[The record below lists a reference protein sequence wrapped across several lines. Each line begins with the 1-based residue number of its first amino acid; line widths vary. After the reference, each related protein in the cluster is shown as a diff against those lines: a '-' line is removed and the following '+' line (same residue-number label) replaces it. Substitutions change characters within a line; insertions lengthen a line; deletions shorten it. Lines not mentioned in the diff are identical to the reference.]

1 MNASFP
7 DRRRKQRA
15 KAIPPVPHRFVRDVD
30 ASFVEQVFD
39 LSQGQ
44 WKSNIQHHREAD
56 YLGRAVEIT
65 EGVLH
70 HLKLG
75 DLTSC
80 FKAI

>member
-1 MNASFP
+1 MNAAFP
-7 DRRRKQRA
+7 DLRRKQRA

-30 ASFVEQVFD
+30 APFVEQVFD

-44 WKSNIQHHREAD
+44 WKSNTQHHREAD

-80 FKAI
+80 FKGI